1 MNQANAYVE
10 EAKQKYEMAVAAVT
24 ALEPATYEE
33 QQKVVKAYEA
43 EYGAGSYE
51 YGLK

>member
-1 MNQANAYVE
+1 
-10 EAKQKYEMAVAAVT
+10 MAVAAVT

-51 YGLK
+51 YGLKKAKENLAAAQSA